1 MKKPLQIW
9 QHGVGA
15 IVEHPA
21 HMMLVRHSSDSIR
34 VVGMAGSTNWLH
46 YPLVTQQLKGQS
58 SLRILRIMLRYRCD
72 STTALITNIVL
83 HDAENNIFKAAG
95 LNLCAFNWDEM
106 MLLVDQEITVGR
118 GLNLSIGIR
127 FDGADDETHALE
139 ISGVGLEINEAK
151 YPAQKQQKPDLV

>member
-1 MKKPLQIW
+1 MNKPLQIW

-21 HMMLVRHSSDSIR
+21 QMMLVRHSSDAIR

-46 YPLVTQQLKGQS
+46 YPLATQPLNGQS
-58 SLRILRIMLRYRCD
+58 GMRIQRILLRYRCD
-72 STTALITNIVL
+72 STTALITNVVL

-95 LNLCAFNWDEM
+95 LNLCAFDWDEI
-106 MLLVDQEITVGR
+106 MLLVDHEIESSR
-118 GLNLSIGIR
+118 GLNLSVGIR

-139 ISGVGLEINEAK
+139 ISGVGLEIDDASPK
-151 YPAQKQQKPDLV
+151 TQKADLV

>member
-1 MKKPLQIW
+1 MNKPLQIW

-21 HMMLVRHSSDSIR
+21 QMILVRHSSDAIR

-46 YPLVTQQLKGQS
+46 YPLVTQQLNGHCHLQI
-58 SLRILRIMLRYRCD
+58 LRILLRYRCD

-95 LNLCAFNWDEM
+95 LNLCAFNWDEI
-106 MLLVDQEITVGR
+106 MLLVNQEIPVGR

-139 ISGVGLEINEAK
+139 ISGVGLEINEASR
-151 YPAQKQQKPDLV
+151 PAQHKQKPDLV